1 MPRRSD
7 AAGAAPAPVGAQP
20 AAVAPQQAAAAGAAP
35 PPQALPSPPGLT
47 YDTVVVQPEGTDGI
61 TLPKFLLPDGRSP
74 RRPLVTY
81 VPQRFLEIVLFQR
94 YDGGSSGAVH
104 KIIGLSGLGATAWTI
119 NAAAVLEGEISQA
132 HSQFIFDKYKELLPT
147 SGDPLLANRARN
159 IVLIPV
165 ATAASVCRGR
175 GRSPATTAFL
185 RACAPN
191 EVPRSWEIQ
200 EQAEAQG
207 AQGEEDLLLTD
218 ELDEAEDADADV
230 APSFEAELRAGGG
243 FSSFTQKLDDEK
255 SHDYAIKGH
264 QLGALLKKEGD
275 TYIAFKVSPLEA
287 RRASTAVAD
296 KTAQADL
303 QNYCAPTSTLEHARH
318 RPTTARPP
326 PASQPPV
333 CPHRPLPR
341 LPQAQRQAAARRA
354 LLARPAHARL
364 GAAVGERMGRLHEGG
379 ARPRLLVDGQL
390 HQLAVRP
397 RLVRV
402 GLARL

>member
-20 AAVAPQQAAAAGAAP
+20 AAVAPHQAAAAGAAP

-119 NAAAVLEGEISQA
+119 NAAAVLDGELSQA

-147 SGDPLLANRARN
+147 SGDPLLANRTRN

-243 FSSFTQKLDDEK
+243 FSSFTQKWDDEK

-318 RPTTARPP
+318 RPTTASLSATSVPTQT
-326 PASQPPV
+326 ASSASSSSKAS
-333 CPHRPLPR
+333 CRSTCTTRSTCSRTPR
-341 LPQAQRQAAARRA
+341 RRS
-354 LLARPAHARL
+354 
-364 GAAVGERMGRLHEGG
+364 G
-379 ARPRLLVDGQL
+379 
-390 HQLAVRP
+390 
-397 RLVRV
+397 
-402 GLARL
+402 